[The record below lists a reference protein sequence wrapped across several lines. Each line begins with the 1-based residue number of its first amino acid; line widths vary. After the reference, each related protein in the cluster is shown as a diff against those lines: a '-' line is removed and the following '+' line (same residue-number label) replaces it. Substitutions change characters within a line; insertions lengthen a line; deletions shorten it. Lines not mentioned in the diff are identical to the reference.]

1 MRRKNLFKT
10 LVILIAVGWSLVVLL
25 PTYQL
30 STQKKEAEK
39 YYQVIEENTTLT
51 RGEIK
56 VALASGNLELLVR
69 NNFKGT
75 NGNSVND
82 IVDDVRSLI
91 ALDEKIAE
99 NETKAIKLGLDLQ
112 GGTYLVYEVDLPQLL
127 QSLARVK
134 DSSFESAINQTD
146 ERVRATNEDFFD
158 VLQEVFQ
165 ENQLRLRRYFGG
177 PRDSD
182 EKVIAKLK
190 EEAEDAV
197 DRTLEVLRNRI
208 DQFGVSEPSITKQGA
223 HRIVIELAG
232 IQDVERAKGIIGTT
246 ALLEFQLEKD
256 PEVVTAVLNDINRV
270 MKKQLSKEKTSS
282 GEEQLTAGGDTTPT
296 TAKLRVD
303 SEVSLKDVFGE
314 SSIIEEG
321 ENADSLSTDAADST
335 VLLDE
340 EVFQDRPFD
349 ALLANVGG
357 DIGVP
362 TKNVR
367 TVERILNSPEV
378 QKVIPKDAEFLW
390 DAKPEQFGDQEY
402 YRVYLVKKEPELTGS
417 KISDAQVQVG
427 SQLQPGKPVVNME
440 LNSEG
445 AKIFSKVTGANVG
458 KRLAIALDE
467 KVVSIPNIREKIPQG
482 RAQITGMAD
491 MDEARDLAI
500 VLRAGALP
508 APVEVIEE
516 RTVGPSLGQDSIN
529 KGTYSALLGIAFVVL
544 FMVAYYRLSG
554 IVADVA
560 LLLNI
565 VIIMAVLA
573 GFRATLTLPGV
584 AGIILTIGMAV
595 DANVLIFE
603 RIREELRTGKTI
615 RAAIDSG
622 YARAFKTILDANV
635 TTLLT
640 ALVLYQFGTGPIRG
654 FALTLSIG
662 IVASMFTAIVVTRII
677 FDYFTDRFTLRKL
690 SI

>member
-10 LVILIAVGWSLVVLL
+10 LIILLAVVWSLIVLF
-25 PTYQL
+25 PTFQL
-30 STQKKEAEK
+30 NQQKKDAEI
-39 YYQVIEENTTLT
+39 YYSMIEQNTTLT
-51 RGEIK
+51 RNEIK
-56 VALASGNLELLVR
+56 AALASRNLELQVR

-75 NGNSVND
+75 NGNSID
-82 IVDDVRSLI
+82 AILEDVKKLI
-91 ALDEKIAE
+91 NLDEKIVY
-99 NETKAIKLGLDLQ
+99 NETKSIKLGLDLQ

-127 QSLARVK
+127 RTLAKVK
-134 DSSFESAINQTD
+134 DSRIESALKKTIN
-146 ERVRATNEDFFD
+146 RVQSTNEDFLD
-158 VLQEVFQ
+158 VLQKVFQ
-165 ENQLRLRRYFGG
+165 EEELRLSRYFGSA
-177 PRDSD
+177 RDSD
-182 EKVIAKLK
+182 DKIISELTK
-190 EEAEDAV
+190 EAEDAI

-223 HRIVIELAG
+223 QRIVVELAG

-256 PEVVTAVLNDINRV
+256 PEVVTAVLSDINRV
-270 MKKQLSKEKTSS
+270 WKKKRAKEKGIEDQELTATNADTISYKQKVRKDTEVSLSEVFGEASILEEKEKT
-282 GEEQLTAGGDTTPT
+282 DTT
-296 TAKLRVD
+296 A
-303 SEVSLKDVFGE
+303 E
-314 SSIIEEG
+314 
-321 ENADSLSTDAADST
+321 ADST
-335 VLLDE
+335 VLLDQ

-367 TVERILNSPEV
+367 TVERIINSPEV
-378 QKVIPKDAEFLW
+378 QKVIPKDSEFLFTS
-390 DAKPEQFGDQEY
+390 KPDPVGDQEF
-402 YRVYLVKKEPELTGS
+402 YRLYMVKKEPEITGAM
-417 KISDAQVQVG
+417 IADARVQIG
-427 SQLQPGKPVVNME
+427 SQLQAGKSVVGME
-440 LNSEG
+440 LTGEG

-458 KRLAIALDE
+458 KRLAIVLDE
-467 KVVSIPNIREKIPQG
+467 KIVSIPNIQERIPSG
-482 RAQITGMAD
+482 RAQITGMANI
-491 MDEARDLAI
+491 DEARDLAI

-529 KGTYSALLGIAFVVL
+529 KGTYSAILGMALVVI
-544 FMVAYYRLSG
+544 FMIAYYRLSG
-554 IVADVA
+554 FVANIA
-560 LLLNI
+560 LFLNI

-573 GFRATLTLPGV
+573 GFHATLTLPGV

-603 RIREELRTGKTI
+603 RIREELRHGKTI

-662 IVASMFTAIVVTRII
+662 IVASMFTAIVVTRVI
-677 FDYFTDRFTLRKL
+677 FDYFTEKFSIIKL